1 MFTLIL
7 QYTSL
12 AFHSVQMYRLTC
24 YCIVSMK
31 SNDNYWKLRDT
42 TRFTD
47 AYTADQSSEMEKK
60 WQISD
65 HLTFTQRGR
74 NKGWPLFFFK
84 SYAILLTVITIQS
97 GYEADR
103 VWVQWRNKVDSWF
116 VNDERVVEAL
126 RSM

>member
-12 AFHSVQMYRLTC
+12 VFHSVHMLLYTEH
-24 YCIVSMK
+24 K

-84 SYAILLTVITIQS
+84 SYAILLTVITIQT